1 LSTHTD
7 PTTQSIIQS
16 PAIKT
21 RTESD
26 SMGKIEVPANVYWG
40 AQTQRSLLHFNIGPD
55 TMPPELIHAF
65 GTLKKA
71 CALVNQD
78 LGKLSPDLGKLIVQ
92 AADEVIAGKLD
103 DQFPLRIWQTGS
115 GTQTNMNVNEVIS
128 NRAIEIAGG
137 LVGSKKPVHPN
148 DHVNMSQSSN
158 DTFPTAMHIAAA
170 ERTKNALIPAI
181 RTVRDAIAAKAK
193 EFENVV
199 KIGRTHLQDAVP
211 LTVGQE
217 FSGWANLL
225 DRDIQ
230 RLELVLDGLYDLAI
244 GGSAVGTGLNT
255 HPEFAERAARK
266 IAELTGLPFRSHPN
280 KFAALSA
287 HDEIVFAQG
296 ALETLA
302 ASLMKISNDIRWLA
316 SGPRCGLGELLIPEN
331 EPGSSIMPGKVN
343 PTQCEAMTMVCVQV
357 HGATAAVGFAG
368 SQGNFELNVFK
379 PVIIYNFLHSVTLI
393 TDACHGYVE
402 YMINGIEVDRE
413 KVDWY
418 VKNSLMLVTAL
429 APKVGYDKAAQIA
442 HTAHIDKSSLLEAAL
457 KLGYLTREEFDLVM
471 KPEKMTKP

>member
-1 LSTHTD
+1 
-7 PTTQSIIQS
+7 
-16 PAIKT
+16 
-21 RTESD
+21 
-26 SMGKIEVPANVYWG
+26 MGQIEVPAHVYWG
-40 AQTQRSLLHFNIGPD
+40 AQTQRSLLHFNIGGD
-55 TMPPELIHAF
+55 VMPPELIKAF
-65 GTLKKA
+65 GILKKA

-78 LGKLSPDLGKLIVQ
+78 LGKLSAEKTKLIVR
-92 AADEVIAGKLD
+92 AADEVISGKLN

-115 GTQTNMNVNEVIS
+115 GTQTNMNVNEVIA
-128 NRAIEIAGG
+128 NRAIELAGG
-137 LVGSKKPVHPN
+137 ALGSKKPIHPN
-148 DHVNMSQSSN
+148 DDVNMSQSSN
-158 DTFPTAMHIAAA
+158 DTFPAAMHIAAA
-170 ERTKNALIPAI
+170 ERVRNALIPAI
-181 RTVRDAIAAKAK
+181 QNVRDAIAAKAD
-193 EFENVV
+193 EFRDVV

-217 FSGWANLL
+217 FGGWASLL
-225 DRDIQ
+225 ERDIH
-230 RLELVLDGLYDLAI
+230 RLEMALDGLYDLAI
-244 GGSAVGTGLNT
+244 GGTAVGTGLNA
-255 HPEFAERAARK
+255 HPEFAERAAAK

-316 SGPRCGLGELLIPEN
+316 SGPRSGLGEISLPEN

-368 SQGNFELNVFK
+368 SQGNFELNVYK

-402 YMINGIEVDRE
+402 YMIKGIQVEHAR
-413 KVDWY
+413 
-418 VKNSLMLVTAL
+418 VKSHVQNSLMLVTAL
-429 APKVGYDKAAQIA
+429 TPKVGYDKAAKIA
-442 HTAHIDKSSLLEAAL
+442 HTAHVEHTSLREAAL
-457 KLGYLTREEFDLVM
+457 RLGYLTGEEFDQLV
-471 KPEKMTKP
+471 KPEKMTRP